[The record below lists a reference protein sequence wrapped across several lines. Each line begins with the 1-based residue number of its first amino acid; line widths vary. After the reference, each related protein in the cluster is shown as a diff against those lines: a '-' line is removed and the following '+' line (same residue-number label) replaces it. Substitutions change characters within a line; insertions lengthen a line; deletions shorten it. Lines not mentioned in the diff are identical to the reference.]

1 MRDGFMNLG
10 IAEFCLPGRT
20 LKEKLAE
27 AEKRRL
33 WMELA
38 NRRRRDL
45 STIDSFGVRIVTVQ
59 AYCLHD
65 LSLISK
71 SAARRKAARKHME
84 ETIETARSVG
94 AKYALAV
101 PSYGF
106 DFISKPFEIAIEIF
120 RGICDYALE
129 RGIVILIEA
138 LSPKRTSFLPSLEQ
152 VNYFLNAVD
161 RENAALAADTCH
173 VYDSGEE
180 VVETLKK
187 FKKKVVE
194 LHLKDGENK
203 PPGKGSI
210 NFKGIVE
217 VCRKSQFC
225 LEYKS
230 KNPKR
235 DLKDSLKFIARL

>member
-1 MRDGFMNLG
+1 MRNLG

-33 WMELA
+33 WVELA

-45 STIDSFGVRIVTVQ
+45 SALDSFGVRIVTVQ
-59 AYCLHD
+59 AYTLHH

-71 SAARRKAARKHME
+71 IAAQRKAARKYVE
-84 ETIETARSVG
+84 ETIEVARSVG
-94 AKYALAV
+94 AKYVLAV

-106 DFISKPFEIAIEIF
+106 DFISKPFEIAVEIF
-120 RGICDYALE
+120 RGLCDYASE
-129 RGIVILIEA
+129 RGIAILIEA

-152 VNYFLNAVD
+152 VNYFLNAID

-173 VYDSGEE
+173 IHDSGEE

-187 FKKKVVE
+187 FKKEVVE
-194 LHLKDGENK
+194 LHLKNSENK

-210 NFKGIVE
+210 NFKGIME
-217 VCRKSQFC
+217 VCRESQFC

-235 DLKDSLKFIARL
+235 DLKGSLKFLARL